1 MKVKE
6 IMTTDVTPC
15 DLNANLA
22 VAAQAMWEHDCGVL
36 PVLKDGRELVGLITD
51 RDICMGTATRDRHP
65 SQISVEEVMSGQVY
79 SVQPEDDLQLALE
92 AMQRHKIRRLPVV
105 DSEGELKG
113 LLSINDLV
121 LNAKEQKSDLSYGVV
136 IKTLQAIG
144 QHWTPIAAAAT
155 NK

>member
-22 VAAQAMWEHDCGVL
+22 EAAKAMWDHDCGVL

-51 RDICMGTATRDRHP
+51 RDICMGAATRDRHP
-65 SQISVEEVMSGQVY
+65 SQISVEEVISGKIY
-79 SVQPEDDLQLALE
+79 SVQPEDDLQQALE
-92 AMQRHKIRRLPVV
+92 VMQQQKIRRLPVV
-105 DSEGELKG
+105 DEQGELKG

-136 IKTLQAIG
+136 VKTLQAIG